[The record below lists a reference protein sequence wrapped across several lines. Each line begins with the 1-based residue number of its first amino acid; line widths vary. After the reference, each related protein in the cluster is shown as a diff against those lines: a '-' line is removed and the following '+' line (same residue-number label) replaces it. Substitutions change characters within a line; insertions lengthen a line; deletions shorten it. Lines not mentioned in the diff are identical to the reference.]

1 MFDKRTRLF
10 INFNFINLYQ
20 LIKCLIFNKKNF
32 LDKLKYFLNEKI
44 ILLSSLG
51 RSALYD
57 IAKLIISKTN
67 KKLL

>member
-44 ILLSSLG
+44 F
-51 RSALYD
+51 Y
-57 IAKLIISKTN
+57 
-67 KKLL
+67 